1 MFTAPWVCRSCS
13 RLLAL
18 STLRAQFPRKY
29 STTSGTVSLP
39 PILLQRARKQRAEHE
54 ELSSSLSTGDFD
66 PKTAKRAGELAS
78 VATALKEYEEAKAS
92 LAELQALLESEDPEM
107 REMARDDVQPT
118 TAQLDAAAKKL
129 SVALTPKHPFAEMPC
144 LIEFRPGPGGLE
156 GRFFTDA
163 LFKMYQLY
171 CDRKGYRAKVVKYE
185 LSDQA
190 GSASGHAGEQP
201 LQEAVL
207 EIEDAGS
214 YDIFRGE
221 AGIHRVQRIPTT
233 EKNGRTHTSAA
244 ALWVL
249 PSIQENTGDLASDF
263 NNPESDFYID
273 TAEVKIERMRAQG
286 AGGQHVNKTESAIR
300 LTHTPTGIAVSMQDH
315 RSQQRN
321 RDAAWTLLRSRLAQK
336 RRDDREEQARQL
348 RSSVLAKNQVT
359 RGDKIRT
366 YNYSQDRCTDH
377 RSGLDVHNLPDVLQ
391 GGEGLDR
398 VIESVRE
405 VFMQN
410 DIQAA
415 IADEEVAAG
424 QEEKKGKK

>member
-1 MFTAPWVCRSCS
+1 
-13 RLLAL
+13 
-18 STLRAQFPRKY
+18 
-29 STTSGTVSLP
+29 
-39 PILLQRARKQRAEHE
+39 
-54 ELSSSLSTGDFD
+54 
-66 PKTAKRAGELAS
+66 
-78 VATALKEYEEAKAS
+78 
-92 LAELQALLESEDPEM
+92 M
-107 REMARDDVQPT
+107 RELARDDVAPT
-118 TAQLDAAAKKL
+118 TAQLETAAKKL
-129 SVALTPKHPFAEMPC
+129 SIALTPKHPFAEMPC
-144 LIEFRPGPGGLE
+144 FIEFRPGPGGLE

-171 CDRKGYRAKVVKYE
+171 CDRKGYKAKVLKYE
-185 LSDQA
+185 TSDQA

-207 EIEDAGS
+207 EIEDPGS

-249 PSIQENTGDLASDF
+249 PSLQENSGGEAATDFNDPTSDF
-263 NNPESDFYID
+263 FVDP
-273 TAEVKIERMRAQG
+273 AEVKVERMRAQG

-300 LTHTPTGIAVSMQDH
+300 LTHQPTGIAVSMQDH

-321 RDAAWTLLRSRLAQK
+321 RDAAWTLLRSRIAQK
-336 RRDDREEQARQL
+336 RRDDREELARQL

-377 RSGLDVHNLPDVLQ
+377 RSGLDVHNLPDVMQ

-398 VIESVRE
+398 IIESVRE
-405 VFMQN
+405 RFIED

-415 IADEEVAAG
+415 IADEEVASG
-424 QEEKKGKK
+424 EGEKKGRK